1 MDIQEQ
7 QQMSLMEITRILTR
21 IEQKMDRIL
30 SEPSCK
36 TPEEWKAE
44 KIRRP
49 PFPKA
54 IEEELTEKIRSALV
68 DPIPY

>member
-21 IEQKMDRIL
+21 MEKKLDRIL

-36 TPEEWKAE
+36 TPEEWKLSNME
-44 KIRRP
+44 VSLDKRIR
-49 PFPKA
+49 
-54 IEEELTEKIRSALV
+54 ELI